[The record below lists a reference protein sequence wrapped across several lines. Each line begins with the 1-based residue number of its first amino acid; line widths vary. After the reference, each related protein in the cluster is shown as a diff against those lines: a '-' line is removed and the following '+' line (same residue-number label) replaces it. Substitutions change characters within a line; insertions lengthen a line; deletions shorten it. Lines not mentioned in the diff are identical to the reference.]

1 MGISSK
7 ILIPTIAITLLVAT
21 AILVSNIILFSSFV
35 DTSTINM
42 VNSAT
47 EVALDRLDSLKIK
60 SKTASL
66 SISKD
71 SGIIDAIIDG
81 ERGALLARARAL
93 QAEIGIEFC
102 AITDPE
108 GMVLVRTH
116 APEQYGDSIASQD
129 NIQSAMYGE
138 TMTAVEEGSIIRM
151 SVRSGAPVFDSTNT
165 LVGVVSVGFRLDT
178 NEFVDSIK
186 NMMGCEVNVLL
197 GDERIASTILQEDGL
212 RAVGTRADAHIAEL
226 IMNGNSFSGRVDILG
241 HIAVARY
248 TPIYGPDERPLGM
261 LFIGQYLEEEA
272 KTIWAFVQSGL
283 IITFLLL
290 LVSVL
295 ILLVITRH
303 IVMPIRL
310 MTNSVSAMAVGD
322 TDIDIKVN
330 THDEMRILAD
340 AFNSMID
347 DTRRQVQIIEHIAA
361 GDLTDPPKV
370 RSEKDIMNR
379 ALEKLNTTIQ
389 AQTAALKVEHERV
402 QLMLDANPLASRM
415 WDRNYNLIECNEAAV
430 KLFGLKSKQEYIDRY
445 FELSPVYQ
453 PDGQRTRDK
462 IKSFVSEA
470 FEKGTCTYDWMYQMA
485 DGTPVPAEITM
496 VRVPYGNDYVV
507 AAYSRDLREQKKM
520 MAEIE
525 QRDYLLQV
533 VNQAA
538 DILFRS
544 EPDDFAVTLH
554 KCMGMMAKA
563 IDADRMYLF
572 KNHTTDGKLYCTQ
585 IYEWSENVPSFIS
598 SGITTNV
605 SYDERVP
612 DFKRAYLNGECVNK
626 LVRSTSPESQA
637 LLGAQGI
644 LSILAVPISV
654 RDQFWGFVGFD
665 NCHSERLFT
674 ENQVSVMRSGSML
687 IANAFLRNE
696 YTLSIKD
703 TSEQLETAL
712 EEAEKANDAKSS
724 FLAHMSHEM
733 RTPLSAVVGL
743 SELAL
748 DNNKLSEEV
757 EGQLEK
763 IHSSGM
769 TLLSIVNDILDISK
783 IESGKFELFP
793 TQYDT
798 PSLLNDI
805 VTLNAVRIGEKPI
818 TFKLYVD
825 ENLPGSLYGDD
836 LRVKQVFNNILSNA
850 FKYTNEGTVEWRVN
864 FELDGS
870 NIWIVSS
877 IRDTGIGIKHENVEK
892 LFSEYGQIDKR
903 THRKIEGT
911 GLGLAITKRLV
922 EMMDGTITVNST
934 YGQGTTVNVR
944 LRQTFIA
951 GTPPIGKTVADN
963 IMSSRYTISKRKKNT
978 KLVRVDLSYANVL
991 VVDDIL
997 TNLDVVKGM
1006 MKPYGLK
1013 VDCAISG
1020 YQAIE
1025 MIRMENPRYSAVFM
1039 DLMMPGMDGIEAK
1052 RIIREEI
1059 GTDYAKNIP
1068 IIALTA
1074 NAIVGNEEMFLSQGF
1089 QDFISKPIDMTKLD
1103 AVLRRWVRDKSLEK
1117 ESANTDAPPTETA
1130 EPGNAGG
1137 ETSLADRLL
1146 INGVDKYQA
1155 VERFGSQD
1163 VFIDVLRSYVVNTR
1177 PLLDNLRDY
1186 LAAGNFEDY
1195 KIVIHGI
1202 KGSSY
1207 AIFAQEA
1214 GKLAEELEKA
1224 AKSEDFD
1231 TVRANHGIFEKTELM
1246 LLDDIDQALKE
1257 INVTTE
1263 KPLAAEPD
1271 TELLRELRDA
1281 CQAFDMDRVDAA
1293 MAELESFRY
1302 RNGEGLVLWLREQ
1315 VDNMAFEEISSM
1327 DIPHSDFTAP
1337 DAEIL
1342 IVDDNETNLKAAAGM
1357 LKPLQMRID
1366 TAESGEAALQMIQ
1379 DKQYHLIFM
1388 DHLMPK
1394 MDGIETTI
1402 KLRQMKGDYYLN
1414 VPVIALT
1421 ANGEAG
1427 IRERFLQ
1434 AGMNDWAAK
1443 PILMKEIR
1451 GKIKRWLPAELLRE
1465 ENPPDRAAAFQNG
1478 ESASSADNADKQITE
1493 QSADLPVI
1501 EGIDTQ
1507 EGILHAGTKEL
1518 FVSLLGYFYKIID
1531 LKAAK
1536 IENCL
1541 ADGLIRDLTIEVHAL
1556 ATNAKMIGAAEL
1568 AEGFSRL
1575 ERYGNEKNSEALERE
1590 TPEVLRQ
1597 YRNFKSILEPFAE
1610 TAAQEKKEASKE
1622 TLISLLSSIQS
1633 SMNNYDIDGADKALK
1648 QLEALQ
1654 IPEECRTQMETLRAY
1669 VADVSMEAAME
1680 LTDIMIRTIEQIPD
1694 KT

>member
-1 MGISSK
+1 MGISTK

-21 AILVSNIILFSSFV
+21 AILVSNIILFSGFV
-35 DTSTINM
+35 DTSTISM

-47 EVALDRLDSLKIK
+47 EVARDRLDSLKIK

-71 SGIIDAIIDG
+71 LAIINAIIDG
-81 ERGALLARARAL
+81 ERGALLARARSL
-93 QAEIGIEFC
+93 QEEIGVEFC
-102 AITDPE
+102 SIADPK
-108 GMVLVRTH
+108 GTVLMRTH
-116 APEQYGDSIASQD
+116 APEQYGDSIALQD
-129 NIQSAMYGE
+129 NIQSAIYGE

-151 SVRSGAPVFDSTNT
+151 SIRSGAPVFDSTNT
-165 LVGVVSVGFRLDT
+165 LIGVVSVGFRLDT
-178 NEFVDSIK
+178 NNFVDSLK
-186 NMMGCEVNVLL
+186 RMMGCEVNILL
-197 GDERIASTILQEDGL
+197 GDERIASTLLQEDGL
-212 RAVGTRADAHIAEL
+212 RAVGTRADAHIAERV
-226 IMNGNSFSGRVDILG
+226 MGGNSFSGRVDILG
-241 HIAVARY
+241 HTAVAIY
-248 TPIYGPDERPLGM
+248 TPIYGPNNRPLGM

-295 ILLVITRH
+295 VLLVITRR
-303 IVMPIRL
+303 IVMPIRV

-330 THDEMRILAD
+330 THDEMRILAN
-340 AFNSMID
+340 AFNSMIG

-361 GDLTDPPKV
+361 GDLMDPPKV

-379 ALEKLNTTIQ
+379 ALEKLNSTIQ
-389 AQTAALKVEHERV
+389 AQTAALKVEHERI

-430 KLFGLKSKQEYIDRY
+430 KLFDLKSKQEYIDQY
-445 FELSPVYQ
+445 FELSPEYQ

-462 IKSFVSEA
+462 IKSFVNEA
-470 FEKGTCTYDWMYQMA
+470 FEKGTCTYDWMYRMP

-520 MAEIE
+520 MMEIE

-554 KCMGMMAKA
+554 RCMGMMAKA
-563 IDADRMYLF
+563 IDADRMYIF

-585 IYEWSENVPSFIS
+585 IYEWSENVPSFKS

-626 LVRSTSPESQA
+626 LVRNTFPESQA
-637 LLGAQGI
+637 ILGAQGI
-644 LSILAVPISV
+644 QAILAVPISV
-654 RDQFWGFVGFD
+654 RGEFWGFVGFD

-674 ENQVSVMRSGSML
+674 ENQMSVMRSGSML

-696 YTLSIKD
+696 YTLNIKD

-712 EEAEKANDAKSS
+712 AEAEKANSAKSS

-748 DNNKLSEEV
+748 DNNLSEEI

-763 IHSSGM
+763 IHTSGM

-783 IESGKFELFP
+783 IESGKFELFS

-805 VTLNAVRIGEKPI
+805 ITLNAVRIGEKPI
-818 TFKLYVD
+818 IFKLYVD

-836 LRVKQVFNNILSNA
+836 LRIKQIFNNILSNA
-850 FKYTNEGTVEWRVN
+850 FKYTNEGTVEWRVD
-864 FELDGS
+864 FEMDSS

-877 IRDTGIGIKHENVEK
+877 IRDTGIGIKPENVQK

-922 EMMDGTITVNST
+922 EMMDGTITVNSI
-934 YGQGTTVNVR
+934 YGQGTTVNIR
-944 LRQTFIA
+944 IRQIYVS

-978 KLVRVDLSYANVL
+978 KLVRVDLSYASVL
-991 VVDDIL
+991 VVDDII

-1025 MIRMENPRYSAVFM
+1025 MIRMENPCYSAVFM

-1052 RIIREEI
+1052 RIIREDI

-1089 QDFISKPIDMTKLD
+1089 QDFISGAAPLGKGQ
-1103 AVLRRWVRDKSLEK
+1103 KS
-1117 ESANTDAPPTETA
+1117 
-1130 EPGNAGG
+1130 
-1137 ETSLADRLL
+1137 
-1146 INGVDKYQA
+1146 
-1155 VERFGSQD
+1155 
-1163 VFIDVLRSYVVNTR
+1163 
-1177 PLLDNLRDY
+1177 
-1186 LAAGNFEDY
+1186 
-1195 KIVIHGI
+1195 
-1202 KGSSY
+1202 
-1207 AIFAQEA
+1207 
-1214 GKLAEELEKA
+1214 GK
-1224 AKSEDFD
+1224 
-1231 TVRANHGIFEKTELM
+1231 R
-1246 LLDDIDQALKE
+1246 
-1257 INVTTE
+1257 
-1263 KPLAAEPD
+1263 
-1271 TELLRELRDA
+1271 
-1281 CQAFDMDRVDAA
+1281 
-1293 MAELESFRY
+1293 
-1302 RNGEGLVLWLREQ
+1302 
-1315 VDNMAFEEISSM
+1315 
-1327 DIPHSDFTAP
+1327 
-1337 DAEIL
+1337 
-1342 IVDDNETNLKAAAGM
+1342 
-1357 LKPLQMRID
+1357 
-1366 TAESGEAALQMIQ
+1366 
-1379 DKQYHLIFM
+1379 
-1388 DHLMPK
+1388 
-1394 MDGIETTI
+1394 
-1402 KLRQMKGDYYLN
+1402 
-1414 VPVIALT
+1414 
-1421 ANGEAG
+1421 
-1427 IRERFLQ
+1427 
-1434 AGMNDWAAK
+1434 
-1443 PILMKEIR
+1443 IR
-1451 GKIKRWLPAELLRE
+1451 GCRY
-1465 ENPPDRAAAFQNG
+1465 AFNG
-1478 ESASSADNADKQITE
+1478 
-1493 QSADLPVI
+1493 
-1501 EGIDTQ
+1501 
-1507 EGILHAGTKEL
+1507 
-1518 FVSLLGYFYKIID
+1518 
-1531 LKAAK
+1531 
-1536 IENCL
+1536 
-1541 ADGLIRDLTIEVHAL
+1541 
-1556 ATNAKMIGAAEL
+1556 
-1568 AEGFSRL
+1568 
-1575 ERYGNEKNSEALERE
+1575 YG
-1590 TPEVLRQ
+1590 
-1597 YRNFKSILEPFAE
+1597 
-1610 TAAQEKKEASKE
+1610 
-1622 TLISLLSSIQS
+1622 
-1633 SMNNYDIDGADKALK
+1633 
-1648 QLEALQ
+1648 
-1654 IPEECRTQMETLRAY
+1654 RTG
-1669 VADVSMEAAME
+1669 
-1680 LTDIMIRTIEQIPD
+1680 
-1694 KT
+1694 